1 MTLALLWVMCGARP
15 VILRFSLSGSLS
27 PNPFPSARF
36 WSGIKKLHWKCFDPK
51 LKIKLVWE
59 VWKTEGL
66 GAVVIVI
73 FESKFKLQPNK
84 LHHQMTYHLIFYIL
98 NWHLNR
104 QLYDLNLQNDQALL
118 FVCIFVVDKFLLV
131 PYLFPPGFFLLSL
144 THHTG
149 AFDPYSFQISKS

>member
-1 MTLALLWVMCGARP
+1 M
-15 VILRFSLSGSLS
+15 
-27 PNPFPSARF
+27 
-36 WSGIKKLHWKCFDPK
+36 
-51 LKIKLVWE
+51 
-59 VWKTEGL
+59 
-66 GAVVIVI
+66 IVI

-98 NWHLNR
+98 NWNLNR

-131 PYLFPPGFFLLSL
+131 PYLFPPGFFPLSL

-149 AFDPYSFQISKS
+149 VFDPDSFQISKS